1 MTKKDNLN
9 IKRDYLNKIT
19 QIQKYNKA
27 YFIDSRPLVDDSI
40 YDKLKIKV
48 LELEKKYDF
57 LRDKNSPSL
66 SLGFKPSKNFQK
78 VEHKIPMLSLAN
90 AFDKN
95 DLINFEKKI
104 INFLSLKKSQKKIY
118 SCEPKIDGI

>member
-27 YFIDSRPLVDDSI
+27 YFIDSTPLVDDSI

-48 LELEKKYDF
+48 LELEKKYD
-57 LRDKNSPSL
+57 LL
-66 SLGFKPSKNFQK
+66 EWI
-78 VEHKIPMLSLAN
+78 V
-90 AFDKN
+90 N
-95 DLINFEKKI
+95 DASIKR
-104 INFLSLKKSQKKIY
+104 
-118 SCEPKIDGI
+118 

>member
-57 LRDKNSPSL
+57 LKDKD
-66 SLGFKPSKNFQK
+66 GEF
-78 VEHKIPMLSLAN
+78 I
-90 AFDKN
+90 
-95 DLINFEKKI
+95 
-104 INFLSLKKSQKKIY
+104 SLKKSYFFSSSNTFIL
-118 SCEPKIDGI
+118 SLS

>member
-48 LELEKKYDF
+48 LELEKDGVIT
-57 LRDKNSPSL
+57 RN
-66 SLGFKPSKNFQK
+66 
-78 VEHKIPMLSLAN
+78 
-90 AFDKN
+90 
-95 DLINFEKKI
+95 KKMATVT
-104 INFLSLKKSQKKIY
+104 FFSFA
-118 SCEPKIDGI
+118 